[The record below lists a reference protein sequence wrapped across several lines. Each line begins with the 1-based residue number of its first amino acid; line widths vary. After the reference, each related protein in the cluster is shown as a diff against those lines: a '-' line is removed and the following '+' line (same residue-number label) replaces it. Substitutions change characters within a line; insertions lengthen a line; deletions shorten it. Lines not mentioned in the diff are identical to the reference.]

1 MMRRILRF
9 LAALISS
16 LLLAA
21 VVTPPAT
28 ALPAWRTTGSSW
40 TNPGAV
46 HPLVLDLRYA
56 RHSNFDRV
64 VIDIQGRIP
73 GWTVRYASTHHYDG
87 SGALVP
93 IRAGADLVLFPAYA
107 HRPNGTSCYNGPK
120 LVRPGFPA
128 LKAIA
133 FTGDYEG
140 YVSFAF
146 GLDGRNP
153 YRIFRLH
160 DPQRIVLDFR
170 HAS

>member
-16 LLLAA
+16 FLLVAVAA
-21 VVTPPAT
+21 PPAT
-28 ALPAWRTTGSSW
+28 ALPDWRTTSSSW
-40 TNPGAV
+40 TNPDAR
-46 HPLVLDLRYA
+46 HPLVVGLRYA
-56 RHSNFDRV
+56 RHSNYDRV
-64 VIDIQGRIP
+64 VVDIRGSIP
-73 GWTVRYASTHHYDG
+73 GWTARYVRTHHYDA
-87 SGALVP
+87 SGAQVP
-93 IRAGADLVLFPAYA
+93 IRGGMDLVLFPAYA
-107 HRPNGTSCYNGPK
+107 HRSDGSSCYSGPK

-128 LKAIA
+128 LKEIA

-140 YVSFAF
+140 YVSFGF

-170 HAS
+170 HAG